1 MSERPSD
8 EASEMVR
15 PKKKKKKKVKK
26 YKDGV
31 SSSANDSNLYDSG
44 MGPTTFEDKK
54 LDDEANLVK
63 DQLAALEPL
72 KEEED
77 SFPEF
82 TMIGAGMPQ
91 EKKPKEKKNENLFS
105 ADEFAFDGL

>member
-1 MSERPSD
+1 MSEKPSD
-8 EASEMVR
+8 EASEMAR

-31 SSSANDSNLYDSG
+31 SSSANDSYLDSG

-82 TMIGAGMPQ
+82 TMIGGGMPQ
-91 EKKPKEKKNENLFS
+91 EKKPEEKNN
-105 ADEFAFDGL
+105 